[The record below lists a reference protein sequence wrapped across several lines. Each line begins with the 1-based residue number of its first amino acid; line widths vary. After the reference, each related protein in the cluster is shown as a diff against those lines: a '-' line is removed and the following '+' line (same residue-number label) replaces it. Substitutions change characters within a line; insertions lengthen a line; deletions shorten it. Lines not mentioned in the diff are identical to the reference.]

1 VQSEHFFLDPVI
13 GSMNKTLPC
22 PKQSTMEFK
31 KNKVLDHSF
40 IVSGKLRKKHHP
52 HEIDAHKLS

>member
-1 VQSEHFFLDPVI
+1 
-13 GSMNKTLPC
+13 MNKTLPC